1 MLEEV
6 EKLEKKTRKNRFG
19 GGEMGAEEEVRWEE
33 RLCHVLPVTL
43 LNSSMISVL
52 PLDLGML
59 PTKRRRFG
67 TLTLIFRCR
76 PPFISI
82 SFNCMCT

>member
-1 MLEEV
+1 
-6 EKLEKKTRKNRFG
+6 
-19 GGEMGAEEEVRWEE
+19 
-33 RLCHVLPVTL
+33 
-43 LNSSMISVL
+43 L

-76 PPFISI
+76 PPFISK
-82 SFNCMCT
+82 SFSCVCT